1 MHFFKNYYFFL
12 FSSFPQR
19 ICFLISDVFSF
30 SSNLSHPTSCLLRK
44 QVVAPSTVLVLQS
57 EWRSPN
63 WFLTSSGISAYNKPE
78 PLHCKTKVVIFLVI
92 SLCFNSFIDWWTNSP
107 FSPNLH
113 SIFTSRPF
121 GLGTWH
127 FDIIFTSLH
136 VSHAMC
142 HLPHVKGC
150 MSPVTFQMS
159 YKKKKLKKKL
169 QT

>member
-1 MHFFKNYYFFL
+1 MLLFFVVSWRNIQYGFKTKVKKVYFIYATENVYKSQNEKELATSIYLLNLHFFKNYYFFL

-92 SLCFNSFIDWWTNSP
+92 SLCFNLCLRLLNWN
-107 FSPNLH
+107 N
-113 SIFTSRPF
+113 
-121 GLGTWH
+121 
-127 FDIIFTSLH
+127 
-136 VSHAMC
+136 
-142 HLPHVKGC
+142 
-150 MSPVTFQMS
+150 PVYF
-159 YKKKKLKKKL
+159 
-169 QT
+169 